1 MRCCLTVSFIC
12 SLSIIVIE
20 YHDPK
25 LLEEESV
32 FSAYSSM
39 IQSIT
44 EESQELQAVTWKQK
58 LKQSTWKSVPY

>member
-12 SLSIIVIE
+12 CLSIIVIE

-44 EESQELQAVTWKQK
+44 EESQELWAVTWMKK